1 MSTIS
6 LALIFL
12 APFILTAVYLI
23 IKETQ
28 DPLRD
33 YHERYRRN
41 LIRRRSS
48 TLRVGDDSVFGKA
61 KKWAIGL
68 YIFATFILLVIG
80 AKVSTLILL
89 ALVLSIFVYWD
100 NGTIKRKSKNVMELS
115 EAEFPSVIE
124 LFTILVSAGES
135 PATAI
140 EKIAKSARGELAIE
154 FGRALS
160 SMKNGANLIQSLES
174 MANGA
179 TSVTVRRFCHT
190 LILAVERG
198 TSLSEVLQRQV
209 QEVRQ
214 QNHASLLTAAGKA
227 EIALM
232 IPVIFLILPVS
243 VLFALWPSYVS
254 LGQSVGY

>member
-1 MSTIS
+1 
-6 LALIFL
+6 
-12 APFILTAVYLI
+12 
-23 IKETQ
+23 
-28 DPLRD
+28 
-33 YHERYRRN
+33 
-41 LIRRRSS
+41 
-48 TLRVGDDSVFGKA
+48 
-61 KKWAIGL
+61 
-68 YIFATFILLVIG
+68 
-80 AKVSTLILL
+80 
-89 ALVLSIFVYWD
+89 
-100 NGTIKRKSKNVMELS
+100 
-115 EAEFPSVIE
+115 
-124 LFTILVSAGES
+124 
-135 PATAI
+135 
-140 EKIAKSARGELAIE
+140 
-154 FGRALS
+154 
-160 SMKNGANLIQSLES
+160 MKNGANMIQSLES

-179 TSVTVRRFCHT
+179 TSVTVRRFCDT

>member
-1 MSTIS
+1 M
-6 LALIFL
+6 
-12 APFILTAVYLI
+12 
-23 IKETQ
+23 
-28 DPLRD
+28 
-33 YHERYRRN
+33 
-41 LIRRRSS
+41 
-48 TLRVGDDSVFGKA
+48 
-61 KKWAIGL
+61 
-68 YIFATFILLVIG
+68 
-80 AKVSTLILL
+80 
-89 ALVLSIFVYWD
+89 
-100 NGTIKRKSKNVMELS
+100 
-115 EAEFPSVIE
+115 
-124 LFTILVSAGES
+124 VSAGES

-160 SMKNGANLIQSLES
+160 SMKNGANMIQSLES

-179 TSVTVRRFCHT
+179 TSVTVRRFCDT